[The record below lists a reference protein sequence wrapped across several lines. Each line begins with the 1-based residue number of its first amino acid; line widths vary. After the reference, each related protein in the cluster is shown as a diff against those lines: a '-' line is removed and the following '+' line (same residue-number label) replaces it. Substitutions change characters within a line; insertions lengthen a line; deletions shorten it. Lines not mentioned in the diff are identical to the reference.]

1 MYNRRPNLILGFHGC
16 SEDIAHDIITRKKTM
31 KQSTNDYDWL
41 GHGVYFW
48 ENNLS
53 RAMSFANEQ
62 VTRKQEN
69 KEAVIKPAVIG
80 AVIDLGYCLDL
91 LDSDN
96 LSIVKA
102 GYESLKSLTESQGIA
117 NV

>member
-62 VTRKQEN
+62 ATRKQEN

-102 GYESLKSLTESQGIA
+102 GYESLKTLTESQRIP